1 MSGGSSVLASMAV
14 AACVAL
20 VAWLLLRV
28 LTTTVGWQR
37 DRLTHL
43 SRVQFEELF
52 LFVDTGTFLRWNL
65 LGALTVVACSALL
78 FGPIGVLVAAIASV
92 VAPSGLHGWLRRR
105 RLRAF
110 ERQLPDVADSIAGSL
125 RSGMGLGQ
133 AIARVAAHQPPPAAQ
148 EFALVLREHRLGVAL
163 DEALATAAAR
173 SGLRDLH
180 MLVAVLGIARDL
192 GGGLAGALERL
203 GSSMRRRLA
212 MEDRILAL
220 TSQGRLQGVVMGAL
234 PLVLGSV
241 LWVLEPEHMR
251 KLFTEPLGWLTL
263 TGVLLLE
270 LGGFVLLRK
279 IVRIEV

>member
-1 MSGGSSVLASMAV
+1 MSGGSSVFASMAV
-14 AACVAL
+14 AACVGL

-65 LGALTVVACSALL
+65 LGALAVAVCSALL
-78 FGPIGVLVAAIASV
+78 FGPVGVLVAVIVSA
-92 VAPSGLHGWLRRR
+92 VAPSALHRWFRRR
-105 RLRAF
+105 RLSAF

-163 DEALATAAAR
+163 DEALAAVAAR

-203 GSSMRRRLA
+203 GASMRRRLA
-212 MEDRILAL
+212 MEDRIRAL
-220 TSQGRLQGVVMGAL
+220 TSQGRLQGIVMGAL
-234 PLVLGSV
+234 PLVLGAV
-241 LWVLEPEHMR
+241 LWTLEPEHMS

-263 TGVLLLE
+263 AGVLLLE